1 MVGVQRPLT
10 FGDAFA
16 PGVTSTSISPP
27 PAATSHGDEPPSA
40 NPAAGTTNAL
50 DFDAGGLRAQRG
62 LNFSSG
68 PPSPGLS
75 FDLMGDAIDVGANAH
90 AATAPAPAPAPASLA
105 APGQSAVEAPIAPY
119 IPTSNQTTSSETEPD
134 RSHRPVVDGIED
146 IETPGAIAELEST
159 GPTALHRDFG
169 EGAVEMRPATT
180 PAAPVLTIPPLTAPP
195 VMLTARPQLTTLMSR
210 PPSRKRPIANILD
223 APAPAL
229 GSAAPTQVPPLRLR
243 PLGQIPTCGTPAR
256 DKPRPVQQGLN
267 VEWQR
272 TVPTGAP
279 VASNATALGALHASS
294 ASSVVASMAA
304 AQSGATGACGCAS
317 ESQMTHSCT
326 EQTQSAQVLQT
337 SAAQHVQRREG
348 GALQHSS
355 LEHAYASMASV
366 SSSMTT
372 PLTTSM
378 AGGGGVRLQR
388 AAAVAPEG
396 AVSLNA
402 FFPPQ
407 HVMPDMPMGRRFPSR
422 LGVAASDA
430 AKGAA
435 NVATTTA
442 APTVESPSAREAA
455 RIDGMTERVSQQTRE
470 QTPALTKMKQTLNAF
485 HVSFTRL
492 GDDALLT
499 GWRPDFEHSLAQLCD
514 EVEARGR
521 DEREIDA
528 IPSDDAYATD
538 AEVGS
543 TALSRF
549 NHHPDADADGL
560 SSRGS
565 SPGRLDE
572 AEEAL
577 EPEDAPD
584 IDRDAAFSVPDSPG
598 QVRPATAG
606 EQADVTEAAL
616 CGSVS

>member
-1 MVGVQRPLT
+1 MRSTWARMRTPQRRRRRRLHQHHWRHQHSLLSKHPSHPTSQRPTRPRRRRRSPIARIDWWLMVSRT
-10 FGDAFA
+10 SKHPVQSQARVDRPDRPASRLRRGCRRDA
-16 PGVTSTSISPP
+16 SR
-27 PAATSHGDEPPSA
+27 DDPSGA
-40 NPAAGTTNAL
+40 RPHNPAL
-50 DFDAGGLRAQRG
+50 DGAAASDAHSAAAAH
-62 LNFSSG
+62 
-68 PPSPGLS
+68 
-75 FDLMGDAIDVGANAH
+75 DADEQ
-90 AATAPAPAPAPASLA
+90 ATLW
-105 APGQSAVEAPIAPY
+105 EAPHRQHPRRSRTRTRERCAHSGAP
-119 IPTSNQTTSSETEPD
+119 
-134 RSHRPVVDGIED
+134 
-146 IETPGAIAELEST
+146 
-159 GPTALHRDFG
+159 
-169 EGAVEMRPATT
+169 T
-180 PAAPVLTIPPLTAPP
+180 PAAP
-195 VMLTARPQLTTLMSR
+195 SR
-210 PPSRKRPIANILD
+210 
-223 APAPAL
+223 
-229 GSAAPTQVPPLRLR
+229 
-243 PLGQIPTCGTPAR
+243 QIPTCGTPAR

-267 VEWQR
+267 MEWQR
-272 TVPTGAP
+272 TVPAGAP
-279 VASNATALGALHASS
+279 VASNATALGLSHASS

-442 APTVESPSAREAA
+442 APAVESPSAREAA
-455 RIDGMTERVSQQTRE
+455 RIDGMTERVSQRRGSRRQRS
-470 QTPALTKMKQTLNAF
+470 QKMKQTLNAF

-514 EVEARGR
+514 EVEARGGTSAR
-521 DEREIDA
+521 STRSRA
-528 IPSDDAYATD
+528 TTRTPPTRRWARPRCHASTTIPTRMRMD
-538 AEVGS
+538 
-543 TALSRF
+543 
-549 NHHPDADADGL
+549 
-560 SSRGS
+560 
-565 SPGRLDE
+565 
-572 AEEAL
+572 
-577 EPEDAPD
+577 
-584 IDRDAAFSVPDSPG
+584 
-598 QVRPATAG
+598 
-606 EQADVTEAAL
+606 
-616 CGSVS
+616 